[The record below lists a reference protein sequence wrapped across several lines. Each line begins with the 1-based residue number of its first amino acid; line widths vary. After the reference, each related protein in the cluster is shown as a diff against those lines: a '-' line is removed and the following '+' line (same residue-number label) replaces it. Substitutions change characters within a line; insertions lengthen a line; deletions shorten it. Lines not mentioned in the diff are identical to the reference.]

1 MKIVINKC
9 YGGFGLS
16 DEAMKRYAELKGIT
30 LYPEK
35 DRSGLY
41 SNYYT
46 VPAHKRVARIEGEQF
61 YALSMEERSAYNKQ
75 CASES
80 LYDRDIPRDDPTLV
94 QVVKELGKKASGRFA
109 SLAVVN
115 VPDGVSWEIDEY
127 DGLEQVAETH
137 RTWS

>member
-35 DRSGLY
+35 TVWGY
-41 SNYYT
+41 TFYT
-46 VPAHKRVARIEGEQF
+46 VPAHKRVARIEGDQF
-61 YALSMEERSAYNKQ
+61 YELSMEERIAYNEQ
-75 CASES
+75 CSKES

-127 DGLEQVAETH
+127 DGLEHVAETH
-137 RTWS
+137 RTWE

>member
-35 DRSGLY
+35 NVFGY
-41 SNYYT
+41 IFYT
-46 VPAHKRVARIEGEQF
+46 VPAHKRVARIEGAQF
-61 YALSMEERSAYNKQ
+61 YDLSTEERIAYNKQ

-80 LYDRDIPRDDPTLV
+80 LYDRDIPRDDQTLV
-94 QVVKELGKKASGRFA
+94 QVVNELGKKASGRFA

-127 DGLEQVAETH
+127 DGLEHVAETH
-137 RTWS
+137 RTWR